1 VIEGVGEDTGDLVEL
16 RRGQLEL
23 EVRVG
28 KRFSRVLERPPRDR
42 TDPQPPQELETRKP
56 NGRLVLR
63 PVLMKGLIWLI
74 VRRSTSWS
82 LK

>member
-63 PVLMKGLIWLI
+63 PVPDEGVGL
-74 VRRSTSWS
+74 VDRPASTSWS